1 MCLLLAVFCLLW
13 NLCELLMLNGNYLF
27 TQICSVME
35 AKLDPAVDSE
45 FAYTLFE
52 LLNVVE

>member
-1 MCLLLAVFCLLW
+1 
-13 NLCELLMLNGNYLF
+13 MLNRNGLF
-27 TQICSVME
+27 TQICSGME
-35 AKLDPAVDSE
+35 AKLGPALDPE

>member
-1 MCLLLAVFCLLW
+1 
-13 NLCELLMLNGNYLF
+13 MLNGNDLF

-35 AKLDPAVDSE
+35 AKLDPAVDPE

-52 LLNVVE
+52 LLNVVD